1 MSGGVARLRQW
12 MASARR
18 RVARELGVGT
28 STSPVP
34 HAGDWLL
41 RLFFRPPRPGKPDI
55 PAEWATLIYRR
66 AVARL
71 GIGKRPS
78 AGTWVWRLFVRP
90 PKPRVRLAAD
100 PRKQRGTVEPE
111 RTGWLRRWMDRV
123 LEPVWHGT
131 ARLRHK
137 ILTHLP
143 RPDWNRVAYVT
154 ESISVRVGR
163 IPFVLPV
170 SLVLAAIAV
179 LAVST
184 TPLRFE
190 DQVLLF
196 AVVWLVLSVVRR
208 IPGHLATIT
217 MIAISTLMAGRYI
230 WWRSTQTLQFASAIE
245 AAVGYVLYAAE
256 IYTWIVLAL
265 GYLQTAWPLHR
276 KPKPLPAD
284 PARWPTVDVFIPT
297 YNESLSV
304 IQPTVYAARSMDWP
318 ADKLRVYILDDGR
331 RPHIREFA
339 EAAGVGY
346 LTRTDN
352 RHAKAG
358 NINAALPRTDGD
370 YIAIF
375 DCDHIPTRSFLQM
388 TMGEFLADGK
398 CALVQTPHH
407 FFSPDPFERN
417 FDTFRRVP
425 NEGSLFYGLI
435 QDGNDFWNA
444 TFFCGSCAVIKRG
457 PLLEIGGIAVE
468 TVTEDAH
475 TALKLHR
482 LGYNSAYLRTVQ
494 AAGLATESLSGHI
507 GQRIRWARG
516 MAQIFRLDNPMLGR
530 GLKFFQRL
538 CYSNAM
544 LHFFYGIPRLIFL
557 TMPIAYLYFGLHVI
571 NTSALL
577 ITAYVV
583 PYLLIANITNSRLQ
597 GRFRHSFWAE
607 VYESVLAWYIVLPT
621 TVAFINPRA
630 GKFNV
635 TAKGGQIAD
644 DYLDWTISKPY
655 LFLLALNV
663 IGLGAGI
670 ARLLFWGTEEPA
682 TVLMNMAWALF
693 NLMMLG
699 AAIGVAREAR
709 QVRVSH
715 RIPMRVPATLLLPDG
730 RTLACKTENYSIG
743 GLGVVLPIDV
753 PLQEG
758 ARVGVCLSRGPR
770 TYHFPAVVT
779 RNVNR
784 HLGVRMEDLTMARE
798 TQLIQ
803 CTFGRAD
810 AWVDWLDDERVD
822 APLRSLKE
830 VMEMGYQGLLRLYD
844 ALMDAV
850 DLVMAR
856 RRSRLP

>member
-1 MSGGVARLRQW
+1 MSTHAISLLERITR
-12 MASARR
+12 MRD
-18 RVARELGVGT
+18 RVAREIGVVRT
-28 STSPVP
+28 ADP
-34 HAGDWLL
+34 ANWLL
-41 RLFFRPPRPGKPDI
+41 RVFFHPPRPGKRDI
-55 PAEWATLIYRR
+55 PAEWSGVIYKR

-71 GIGKRPS
+71 GVGRRQS
-78 AGTWVWRLFVRP
+78 AGTWLWRLFVRP

-100 PRKQRGTVEPE
+100 PRKQRTITQAE
-111 RTGWLRRWMDRV
+111 RGGWLRRTLDRV
-123 LEPVWHGT
+123 LEPVWHAGE
-131 ARLRHK
+131 RLRHK
-137 ILTHLP
+137 LLSTVP
-143 RPDWNRVAYVT
+143 RPDWNRVAGT
-154 ESISVRVGR
+154 LESLAARIGR
-163 IPFVLPV
+163 IPFVLPISMV
-170 SLVLAAIAV
+170 IAAIATV
-179 LAVST
+179 AIGT
-184 TPLRFE
+184 TPLSLTS
-190 DQVLLF
+190 QLLMF
-196 AVVWLVLSVVRR
+196 AVVWALLAVVRR
-208 IPGHLATIT
+208 IPGRLATIT
-217 MIAISTLMAGRYI
+217 MVAVSMLMAVRYI
-230 WWRSTQTLQFASAIE
+230 WWRSTQTLEFASTTE
-245 AAVGYVLYAAE
+245 AVVGYVLYAAE
-256 IYTWIVLAL
+256 WYTWLVLAL
-265 GYLQTAWPLHR
+265 SYVQTAWPLNR
-276 KPKPLPAD
+276 KPKSLPAD
-284 PARWPTVDVFIPT
+284 PTQWPTIDVFIPT
-297 YNESLSV
+297 YNEPLNV
-304 IQPTVYAARSMDWP
+304 IQPTVFAARSMDWP
-318 ADKLRVYILDDGR
+318 ADKLRVFILDDGR
-331 RPHIREFA
+331 RPAIREFA
-339 EAAGVGY
+339 ETVGVGY
-346 LTRTDN
+346 LTRDNN

-358 NINAALPRTDGD
+358 NINQALPRTSGD

-388 TMGEFLADGK
+388 TMGEFLADPK

-444 TFFCGSCAVIKRG
+444 TFFCGSCAVIKRA

-530 GLKFFQRL
+530 GLSLFQRL

-557 TMPIAYLYFGLHVI
+557 TMPISYLYFGLHVI
-571 NTSALL
+571 NTEALM
-577 ITAYVV
+577 IMAYVL

-597 GRFRHSFWAE
+597 GRYRHSFWAE

-655 LFLLALNV
+655 LVLLALNV
-663 IGLGAGI
+663 IGLGIGVV
-670 ARLLFWGTEEPA
+670 RLLFAETQEPA
-682 TVLMNMAWALF
+682 TVLMNMGWALF
-693 NLMMLG
+693 NLIMLG
-699 AAIGVAREAR
+699 AAVGVAREAR

-730 RTLACKTENYSIG
+730 RTLACKTENYSMG

-753 PLQEG
+753 PLEEG
-758 ARVGVCLSRGPR
+758 EHLGVCLSRGTR

-784 HLGVRMEDLTMARE
+784 HLGVRMDDLTMERE

-810 AWVDWLDDERVD
+810 AWIDWLDDERAD

-830 VMEMGYQGLLRLYD
+830 VIEMGYQGLLRLYD
-844 ALMDAV
+844 AFMDAV
-850 DLVMAR
+850 ELVIAR
-856 RRSRLP
+856 RRSRMP